1 MKVAH
6 AGGVRKIIYA
16 RDRAEVAPT
25 GDG

>member
-6 AGGVRKIIYA
+6 DGGGQKIVYA
-16 RDRAEVAPT
+16 RDRAEVTPA

>member
-6 AGGVRKIIYA
+6 AGSGREIVYA
-16 RDRAEVAPT
+16 RDRAEVAPA

>member
-6 AGGVRKIIYA
+6 PGSGREVDYA
-16 RDRAEVAPT
+16 RDRAEVVST

>member
-6 AGGVRKIIYA
+6 AGNGREIVYA
-16 RDRAEVAPT
+16 RDRTEVVST